1 MHFILRSPRNR
12 LSVSNLLTAVL
23 LGALLSQGMTTTSV
37 AAAPAASSL
46 RLTLPN
52 EFVAIEGIETGIYF
66 DNIVLTDNP
75 SDYRFEVECKIG
87 IVEARRWSLPASSSR
102 VGKYRLTIT
111 VEDSSGQSITTASM
125 TLRVLP
131 AKLGGEQHF
140 RLLIIGDSL
149 THATAYPNE
158 IAKLFSSSM
167 NPRCQMLGTHRPTA
181 AAPGVAHEGYGGW
194 TWQRFVSKYEPEPD
208 GSHRKR
214 SSPFVFLD
222 KAGVPS
228 LDLARYFDEA
238 CEGDPPD
245 FVVFMLG
252 INDCFSANPD
262 RLEAID
268 ERIDTMFAHADK
280 LIAAF
285 RRAAPRAQL
294 GVCLTTP
301 PNSRQA
307 AFEANYKD
315 RYSRWGWKRIQHRLV
330 ERQLERFASHA
341 DKQLFVIPTQM
352 YLDTI
357 EGYPSNNGVHP
368 NAIGYQQIGRTIHAS
383 LMSRMADANSLF
395 ESR

>member
-208 GSHRKR
+208 GSHRIASGAVR
-214 SSPFVFLD
+214 L
-222 KAGVPS
+222 
-228 LDLARYFDEA
+228 
-238 CEGDPPD
+238 
-245 FVVFMLG
+245 
-252 INDCFSANPD
+252 CF
-262 RLEAID
+262 
-268 ERIDTMFAHADK
+268 
-280 LIAAF
+280 
-285 RRAAPRAQL
+285 
-294 GVCLTTP
+294 
-301 PNSRQA
+301 
-307 AFEANYKD
+307 
-315 RYSRWGWKRIQHRLV
+315 
-330 ERQLERFASHA
+330 
-341 DKQLFVIPTQM
+341 
-352 YLDTI
+352 
-357 EGYPSNNGVHP
+357 
-368 NAIGYQQIGRTIHAS
+368 
-383 LMSRMADANSLF
+383 
-395 ESR
+395 